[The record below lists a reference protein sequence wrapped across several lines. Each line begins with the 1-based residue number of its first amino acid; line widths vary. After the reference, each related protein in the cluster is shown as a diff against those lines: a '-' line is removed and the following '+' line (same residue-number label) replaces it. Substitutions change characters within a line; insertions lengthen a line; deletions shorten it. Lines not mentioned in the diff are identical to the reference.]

1 MEVEHGLVNNGQ
13 YVVVVSNLKSLVV
26 VVSMYSLYLAVHQQV
41 GIFTAYAKAGVELWD
56 LS

>member
-26 VVSMYSLYLAVHQQV
+26 VVGMYSLYLAVHQQV